1 MKESELNT
9 RLITADLYEMA
20 NLDGRD
26 TGLKYSVFVSS
37 KGGAKHECRV
47 KVSNIRGKNA
57 NQDCF
62 VISLKDLE
70 VCEGICKL
78 NSDDLE
84 AVKWWIHRNRFPIL
98 DLWKGVISTGEF
110 FRRIRPLKE
119 KNSDDSVTE

>member
-1 MKESELNT
+1 MKASELNN
-9 RLITADLYEMA
+9 RSISADLYEMA

-26 TGLKYSVFVSS
+26 TGLKYSVFVSPR
-37 KGGAKHECRV
+37 GGAKHECRV

-84 AVKWWIHRNRFPIL
+84 AVKWWIHLNRFPIL
-98 DLWKGVISTGEF
+98 DLWKGKIGLIEF
-110 FRRIRPLKE
+110 AKQIKPLQK
-119 KNSDDSVTE
+119 